1 MCYHCVPFHS
11 SLGIHVDLRKG
22 EGVRTEG
29 VILRKRGRKDIRRNS
44 EKKGEGEEKACHS
57 GQ

>member
-1 MCYHCVPFHS
+1 MNTIPMCYHCFPFHS
-11 SLGIHVDLRKG
+11 SLGIHIDLRKG
-22 EGVRTEG
+22 EEG
-29 VILRKRGRKDIRRNS
+29 HKANS

>member
-1 MCYHCVPFHS
+1 MNTIPMCYHCFPFHS

-22 EGVRTEG
+22 GGGDR
-29 VILRKRGRKDIRRNS
+29 RRNS